1 MKLSKLQVGKK
12 AKIIAVNGEGLLRD
26 RLLDMG
32 LTPRTTV
39 MIRKRAPLGDPIE
52 ITLRGYELT
61 IRLQEASHI
70 EVEEEQI

>member
-1 MKLSKLQVGKK
+1 M
-12 AKIIAVNGEGLLRD
+12 AVNGEGNLRD

-39 MIRKRAPLGDPIE
+39 MIRKKAPLGDPIE

-61 IRLQEASHI
+61 IRLQEASQI
-70 EVEEEQI
+70 EVEEE